1 MNKNNQQTKSYRK
14 IKNIILLVVIMLCI
28 IFAIFN
34 NSANNETYNNATNI
48 YNTTNTT
55 INSITDNT
63 TNITDDNVITNNDKG
78 IINLNNIPPYNGN
91 AYIELNNNMP
101 EFEEKDFT
109 IMPFENYSELD
120 KYKRCGVAFANV
132 CKEIMPKEDEKRG
145 KISYKPTGWVQKE
158 YPYII
163 NTRQLYNRCHLIAWQ
178 LSAENNRKENL
189 MTGTAYLNQAMIKW
203 ENDIAEYIKDNEN
216 NNYHVLYRVTPIF
229 EGENKLA
236 NGVHMEA
243 MSVEEREKGI
253 YFNLYI
259 YNVQPNIEI
268 DYSTG
273 ESYEKLLL
281 NE

>member
-1 MNKNNQQTKSYRK
+1 MNKNNKQMKSYRK
-14 IKNIILLVVIMLCI
+14 TKNVILLVTIILCVIL
-28 IFAIFN
+28 AIFN
-34 NSANNETYNNATNI
+34 NSTDNEPYNNATNI

-55 INSITDNT
+55 INDITNNT
-63 TNITDDNVITNNDKG
+63 TNTIDNNVITNNKG

-109 IMPFENYSELD
+109 TVPFEDYSDLD

-132 CKEIMPKEDEKRG
+132 CIEIMPKEDEKRQ
-145 KISYKPTGWVQKE
+145 KISYKPTGWVQHE

-236 NGVHMEA
+236 SGVHMEA
-243 MSVEEREKGI
+243 MSVEEGEKGI
-253 YFNLYI
+253 YFNIYI

>member
-1 MNKNNQQTKSYRK
+1 MNKNNKQMKLYRK
-14 IKNIILLVVIMLCI
+14 TKNIILLVTI
-28 IFAIFN
+28 IICMILAIFN
-34 NSANNETYNNATNI
+34 NSADNETYNNTNI
-48 YNTTNTT
+48 YNITNTNT
-55 INSITDNT
+55 IDR
-63 TNITDDNVITNNDKG
+63 NVINNNDKG
-78 IINLNNIPPYNGN
+78 LITLNNIPPYNGN

-109 IMPFENYSELD
+109 TVPFEDYSDLD

-132 CKEIMPKEDEKRG
+132 CKEIMPKEGEKR
-145 KISYKPTGWVQKE
+145 KSISHIKNLSGWVQKE
-158 YPYII
+158 YPNII
-163 NTRQLYNRCHLIAWQ
+163 GTKNLYNRCHLIGWQ
-178 LSAENNRKENL
+178 LSNENANIRNL

-203 ENDIAEYIKDNEN
+203 ENDIATYIKDNEREN
-216 NNYHVLYRVTPIF
+216 KKYYHVLYRVTPIF

-236 NGVHMEA
+236 SGVHMEA

-253 YFNLYI
+253 YFNIYI